1 MATFHLSSG
10 ERIYVDDDIL
20 ALIEGQTWSRDSKG
34 TVGRSY
40 RKDGRVRRQTLHGL
54 IAEQMGERVPKGYVW
69 THLDDDWRNFRR
81 ENLRLA
87 ERGSW
92 LYRDEAELS
101 KWREKGSRVAATRR
115 KPPEKTEEGV
125 RYRGVHKS
133 GRKYKALATVNGK
146 QTYLGL
152 RDTPEE
158 AARLY
163 DQALIAQGL
172 EPVNEPLL
180 RERASAT

>member
-1 MATFHLSSG
+1 MASYELRTG
-10 ERIYVDDDIL
+10 ETIYLDDDVAETL
-20 ALIEGQTWSRDSKG
+20 AGQAWR
-34 TVGRSY
+34 RSPSGSVY
-40 RKDGRVRRQTLHGL
+40 RNYRHRGKVKTESL
-54 IAEQMGERVPKGYVW
+54 AAVVTGESAPRGYVW
-69 THLDDDWRNFRR
+69 APVDGNWRNFRR
-81 ENLRLA
+81 ENLEVKPRGWQLA
-87 ERGSW
+87 EG
-92 LYRDEAELS
+92 
-101 KWREKGSRVAATRR
+101 REERLFVEGDIRPRET
-115 KPPEKTEEGV
+115 KPNPTG
-125 RYRGVHKS
+125 YRGVHKS

-180 RERASAT
+180 QAAKERA